1 MRRGLEIKFRC
12 VSKDYKTVR
21 SLVCKNAT
29 EAFGSYSGY
38 HPADLCRMVLHRSSK
53 VEQVSDDGH
62 LSSSM
67 KQHVQKTNVFR
78 VFVPPGGVTVQQK
91 HLDPPCKNKLSDRK
105 CCFVLR

>member
-21 SLVCKNAT
+21 SLVCRNAK
-29 EAFGSYSGY
+29 EALSHILTIILQICAGWS
-38 HPADLCRMVLHRSSK
+38 CIK

-67 KQHVQKTNVFR
+67 KQHVQKTNVFH
-78 VFVPPGGVTVQQK
+78 VFVPPGGVPVQQK

-105 CCFVLR
+105 CCVVQR